1 MNPAQ
6 KEPVRAK
13 SGTAHGGNSARSSAV
28 YTCPM
33 HPQIE
38 QIGPGS
44 CPICGMA
51 LEPKV
56 MAPGDAEDA
65 GSELRDMT
73 RRFWIAAALT
83 LPVFAFSMGHF
94 VPALAAVGDT
104 PAARWAEFILSLP
117 VVGWAGLPFFERGA
131 RSLRSGHFNM
141 FTLIALGVGAAWTYS
156 VAALL
161 SPGMFPSDTRM
172 HGAVGLYFEA
182 ACVIIV
188 LVILGQVL
196 ELRARSQTSSA
207 LRSLLDLAPATAIR
221 IIGNTE
227 SEVPLAGVESG
238 DRLRVR
244 PGGKV
249 PVDGTIETGSS
260 SIDESMITGESLPV
274 EKGPGAAVTGGT
286 VNQAGGFVML
296 AGKVGAESQLSRIVQ
311 MVGDAQRSRAPI
323 QAVADRAAGVF
334 VPAVIAAAV
343 VTFALWYFLG
353 PAPRVAH
360 GLVNAVAVLIIACP
374 CALGLATPM
383 AIMVGVGRGAQ
394 TGILIKDAAALER
407 LGKVGCLVLD
417 KTGTLTEGKP
427 RVTEII
433 PSGKWDDAAL
443 LQLMASVE
451 RSSEHPLASA
461 VVACAEDRKIVLQ
474 QVAGFRSTPG
484 SGIAG
489 TVAGK
494 AIVVGNPGF
503 LRAERVALDGALESR
518 AAALQADGKTV
529 LLVGIDGEP
538 AGFIAVA
545 DTVKSS
551 SREAVSMLHELGL
564 KLVMV
569 TGDNRLTAE
578 AVGRQ
583 LGLDRVE
590 PEVRPEGKLAK
601 VNALKA
607 GGVLVAMAGDGVNDA
622 PALAAA
628 DVGIAMGSGTDVAIE
643 SAGVTLVG
651 GDLRGIARAIR
662 LSRATMAN
670 IRQNL
675 FFAFAY
681 NLVGVPIAA
690 GALYP
695 FFGLL
700 LSPMIAGAA
709 MSLSSV
715 SVITNS
721 LRLRRLRL

>member
-1 MNPAQ
+1 
-6 KEPVRAK
+6 
-13 SGTAHGGNSARSSAV
+13 
-28 YTCPM
+28 
-33 HPQIE
+33 
-38 QIGPGS
+38 
-44 CPICGMA
+44 
-51 LEPKV
+51 

-161 SPGMFPSDTRM
+161 SPGMFPSDTRT

-443 LQLMASVE
+443 LQLTASVE